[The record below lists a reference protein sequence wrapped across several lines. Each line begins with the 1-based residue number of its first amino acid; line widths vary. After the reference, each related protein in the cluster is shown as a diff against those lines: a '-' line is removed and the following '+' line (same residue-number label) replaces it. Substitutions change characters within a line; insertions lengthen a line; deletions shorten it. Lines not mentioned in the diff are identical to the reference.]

1 MHHFQFKKQGVE
13 NIFVKWIVL
22 TEKLV
27 EIIVKMFT
35 LEYRLEKAEKD
46 LKKLQEEVDEKKKED
61 WKYRIAE
68 WSKKDK
74 SLAEYR
80 RIFVRLDAA
89 KANVQRLKTKI
100 YNKQID
106 LLSVARQTHKT
117 VENTE
122 KDY

>member
-1 MHHFQFKKQGVE
+1 
-13 NIFVKWIVL
+13 
-22 TEKLV
+22 
-27 EIIVKMFT
+27 MFT

-80 RIFVRLDAA
+80 SIFVRLDAA

-100 YNKQID
+100 YNKQIG
-106 LLSVARQTHKT
+106 LITVAR
-117 VENTE
+117 
-122 KDY
+122 